1 MPPANYPATATEN
14 DLNTEKCVQF
24 FALGFFGRYK
34 EEYLLTRPASK
45 VLMPMGE
52 AGEGREKVDYNMQT
66 AAVVAKGEVLIF
78 YLF

>member
-45 VLMPMGE
+45 VLMPMGGKGGKDE
-52 AGEGREKVDYNMQT
+52 VDYNMQT